1 MDKKIMICGASGTG
15 KTTLAKHIS
24 ELYELPYVTTSA
36 SQLWPKYGFN
46 SHKEALRKCLSDP
59 SMGFIYQLDIL
70 TNRRAKLDSLSNYVT
85 DRSYVDN
92 ITYILLQMG
101 HGITQGNLEIFLN
114 ECQIA
119 MREVNG
125 LIFLRWNLDID
136 FEDNGKR
143 ILNRVYHEMV
153 DNTMRW
159 ILDSRMALCPLLE
172 LNMWDF
178 ETRTEL
184 VDQWIKNLSD

>member
-178 ETRTEL
+178 ETRIEL